1 MSDSTRAQ
9 APHYTLTT
17 GNKLIFVMIMIMI
30 MIMIITIIIITI
42 TSNDI
47 IKLRNQAINIS
58 DRLHVNLPE
67 ITMDGI
73 YAVPTV

>member
-1 MSDSTRAQ
+1 
-9 APHYTLTT
+9 
-17 GNKLIFVMIMIMI
+17 

-58 DRLHVNLPE
+58 DRLHVDLPE